1 MIYGLMC
8 SLGKQARGE
17 FRSPKPEGR
26 KKAETR
32 TPKEP
37 LADPGTWHVGR
48 GSLAGACAKG
58 PQRREERRERSRV
71 EAAQANHLSVADH
84 RLTENGLALRC
95 NTLNC
100 SQAARKSLAGP
111 QESIKTGKLKTGKWD
126 PVHFPVFNFPVSLCL
141 GCGSA
146 FLLLCLLLS
155 SCTQKPVSDLQCYP
169 PSISLNGAQA
179 RQRIVVQAG
188 YADGVSR
195 DVTREARCSIADE
208 RLAHFHQGAVLPLA
222 DGKTE
227 LQIAYAGRTLKVPI
241 RVSRSA
247 TPQPISF
254 KLDVMPV
261 FTKAGCNA
269 GACHGT
275 SRGKDGFHL
284 SLFGFDPDGDYYRL
298 TREQIGRRVNLALPK
313 ESLIV
318 QKGLG
323 AVQHTGGVR
332 FGTNS
337 GLYSTLVA
345 WLTAGASN
353 DPTNIAKLTGIDI
366 FPKAAVLEGSN
377 AVQHFIVRAHY
388 SDQTERDVTP
398 LTVFLSNNEGT
409 ARAGDDGTVTAGQ
422 RGEAFIQAR
431 FGEFN
436 VGAQIIVIPKDLPY
450 TWPGIEPRNYIDE
463 AVFAKLK
470 KLRLVPSAV
479 CDDATF
485 IRRASLDLTG
495 TLPTPEATCAFIAD
509 PDTAKRGRLVD
520 QLLCSKDFADLWV
533 MKWAELLEIR
543 SRDNVVYPKGALLYF
558 EWLRDEMMTNAP
570 LDQIVRSLLTASG
583 STFQNPAATY
593 YQVEPDTLKLAE
605 NTAQVF
611 MGMRIQCAQCH
622 NHPFDRWTLN
632 DYYSFAAFFAQIG
645 RKPGD
650 DPRET
655 VIYDRHEG
663 EVKHPVTHVAMRP
676 KFLGGDVP
684 DIKGEDRRE
693 ALARWLTSPQNPY
706 FARNVANIIWG
717 HFLGRG
723 IIEPVD
729 DVRISNP
736 PSNPELLDALAA
748 RFVDYHYDF
757 KSLIRD
763 ICASRTYQLSTQAN
777 DTNAQ
782 DDRNFSKAPIR
793 RIRAEVLLD
802 CISQVTGTQDKFP
815 GLPRGARAVEIADGN
830 TSDYFLTTFGR
841 ATRTTV
847 CSCEVKID
855 PNLSQALHL
864 LNGDTLQTKIE
875 QGGVVKKLL
884 QQGEKPDQII
894 EHLYLRCLSR
904 KPTEQEAAKL
914 KAFFTP
920 GAKPEQVLND
930 VFWSLLNAK
939 EFVFNH

>member
-1 MIYGLMC
+1 MRREVKLLVGERGRGC
-8 SLGKQARGE
+8 GRGE
-17 FRSPKPEGR
+17 TRRP
-26 KKAETR
+26 KAETR
-32 TPKEP
+32 EKAEGRNPK
-37 LADPGTWHVGR
+37 LLFAI
-48 GSLAGACAKG
+48 AGADSLRRLRKAG
-58 PQRREERRERSRV
+58 QRVLGNPAPEGASWL
-71 EAAQANHLSVADH
+71 QLSDFGI
-84 RLTENGLALRC
+84 RPSFGLR
-95 NTLNC
+95 
-100 SQAARKSLAGP
+100 
-111 QESIKTGKLKTGKWD
+111 I
-126 PVHFPVFNFPVSLCL
+126 
-141 GCGSA
+141 SA
-146 FLLLCLLLS
+146 FGFQGAALLLCLVLS
-155 SCTQKPVSDLQCYP
+155 SCTQKPISDLQCYP
-169 PSISLNGAQA
+169 PAINLNGAQA
-179 RQRIVVQAG
+179 RQRIVVQAS
-188 YADGVSR
+188 YADGITC
-195 DVTREARCSIADE
+195 DVTAEARCAIADP
-208 RLAHFHQGAVLPLA
+208 RLAHFEQGAVWPRA

-227 LQIAYAGRTLKVPI
+227 LQISYAGRKLAVP
-241 RVSRSA
+241 VTVTDSA
-247 TPQPISF
+247 TQRPISF

-261 FTKAGCNA
+261 FTKAGCNQ
-269 GACHGT
+269 GSCHGT

-298 TREQIGRRVNLALPK
+298 TREQIGRRVNLALP
-313 ESLIV
+313 EDSLIGG
-318 QKGLG
+318 KGLG

-345 WLTAGASN
+345 WLTAGAPN
-353 DPTNIAKLTGIDI
+353 DPTNIAKLSGIDI
-366 FPKAAVLEGSN
+366 FPKSAVLEGSN
-377 AVQHFIVRAHY
+377 ALQHFIVRAHY
-388 SDQTERDVTP
+388 SNGTERDVTP
-398 LTVFLSNNEGT
+398 LAVFLSNNEGA

-450 TWPGIEPRNYIDE
+450 TWPEIAPRNYVDE

-470 KLRLVPSAV
+470 KLRLVPSAI
-479 CDDATF
+479 CDDASF
-485 IRRASLDLTG
+485 VRRAYLDLTG
-495 TLPTPEATCAFIAD
+495 TLPTPEEASAFVED
-509 PDTAKRGRLVD
+509 HDGHKRDRLGD
-520 QLLCSKDFADLWV
+520 GLLCRKEFADLWV

-543 SRDNVVYPKGALLYF
+543 SRENVVYPKGALLYF
-558 EWLRDEMMTNAP
+558 EWLRDQMQTNAP
-570 LDQIVRSLLTASG
+570 LARIAQTRLTASG
-583 STFQNPAATY
+583 STFRNPAATY
-593 YQVEPDTLKLAE
+593 YQSEPDTLKLAE

-632 DYYSFAAFFAQIG
+632 DYYGFAALFAQVG
-645 RKPGD
+645 RKAGD

-655 VIYDRHEG
+655 VIFDRHDG
-663 EVKHPVTHVAMRP
+663 EVKHPVTHADMRP
-676 KFLGGDVP
+676 KFLGGEEP
-684 DIKGEDRRE
+684 DLRGGSRRE

-706 FARNVANIIWG
+706 FARNIANIVWG

-748 RFVDYHYDF
+748 RLVGYHYDF
-757 KSLIRD
+757 KSLVRD
-763 ICASRTYQLSTQAN
+763 ICASRTYQLCTAPN
-777 DTNAQ
+777 DTNAR
-782 DDRNFSKAPIR
+782 DDHNFSKAPIR

-802 CISQVTGTQDKFP
+802 CISEVTGTPDKFP

-864 LNGDTLQTKIE
+864 LNGDTLETKIE

-894 EHLYLRCLSR
+894 ENLYLRCLGR

-914 KAFFTP
+914 KTFFTP
-920 GAKPEQVLND
+920 AAKPEQVLND
-930 VFWSLLNAK
+930 IFWSLLNAK